1 MKTKPSSN
9 KFLIVV
15 VGPTAVGKTDLCI
28 ELAEHFKTEI
38 ISADSRQYYQGMQ
51 IGTAQ
56 PTLEQRQRIVHH
68 FIDCFSI
75 ETYYSAGKFEK
86 DSAELINILF
96 NKHQYVILTGG
107 SGLYIQAVCKGL
119 DTMPDVPLEL
129 RNYLNQR
136 LANEGVAPLREELA
150 LKDPVY
156 YKMVDIHNPQRIIRA
171 LEICMA
177 TGKTYSEYRL
187 EMNQNH
193 SRPFKIIK
201 IGLDIDRSLLYKRIN
216 DRVDQMIR
224 QGLLEE
230 AIKLYPYKG
239 RNPLQTV
246 GYQELFGYID
256 KQYTLDE
263 AITLIKRNTRRY
275 AKRQLTWFRKDPDIY
290 WFQPH
295 DFNNIL
301 NHIQYVSADA

>member
-15 VGPTAVGKTDLCI
+15 IGPTAVGKTDLCI

-38 ISADSRQYYQGMQ
+38 ISADSRQCYQGMQ

-68 FIDCFSI
+68 FIDCLPI

-86 DSAELINILF
+86 DAAELINTLF

-136 LANEGVAPLREELA
+136 LANEGVASLREELA

-171 LEICMA
+171 LEICMT
-177 TGKTYSEYRL
+177 TGRTYSEYRL
-187 EMNQNH
+187 EMKQNY

-201 IGLDIDRSLLYKRIN
+201 IGLDIDRPLLYKRIN

-230 AIKLYPYKG
+230 AIKLYPYKD

-263 AITLIKRNTRRY
+263 AIRLIKRNTRRY

-295 DFNNIL
+295 NFNNIL
-301 NHIQYVSADA
+301 NYIQYILADA